1 MTEMPR
7 IGKKEVFIVVGFSDK
22 TPDALFYCMIPPK
35 KILTS
40 NHFLPFLVYQI
51 VLIWYVSEQEFWNNY
66 RVLVG
71 GRGRPRSQ
79 DGREKYC
86 ISEKKSIFA
95 E

>member
-40 NHFLPFLVYQI
+40 NHFLPYFGISDCVDMVCVRAG
-51 VLIWYVSEQEFWNNY
+51 VLEQ
-66 RVLVG
+66 L
-71 GRGRPRSQ
+71 
-79 DGREKYC
+79 
-86 ISEKKSIFA
+86 
-95 E
+95 